1 MADWKRQTSETYRV
15 GILLAAAG
23 GFLDAYTFL
32 CRGHVFANAQTGNIV
47 LFGVSLARGDLG
59 GAGYYLMPIAA
70 FFCGIMLAELV
81 KESMRESRFI
91 HWRQVII
98 AAEIAALAAVAFVPN
113 GDVPDMCAN
122 VVVSFICSLQVE
134 AFRKVH
140 GRAYATTMCTGN
152 LRSGTELLYQYFQ
165 TRDRGLLRSSL
176 RRELLRS
183 SLEYFGIILFFI
195 IGAAAGALVT
205 SALSIKAALI
215 PAALLAAVFVLMFRE
230 KV

>member
-1 MADWKRQTSETYRV
+1 MAEWKRQTSETYRV
-15 GILLAAAG
+15 GILLAVAG
-23 GFLDAYTFL
+23 GFLDAYTFV

-47 LFGVSLARGDLG
+47 LFGVSLARGNLG

-70 FFCGIMLAELV
+70 FFFGVLLAELV
-81 KESMRESRFI
+81 KESMRGSRFI

-98 AAEIAALAAVAFVPN
+98 AAEVAALTAVAFVPN
-113 GDVPDMCAN
+113 GEIPDMCAN

-152 LRSGTELLYQYFQ
+152 LRSATETLYKYRS
-165 TRDRGLLRSSL
+165 TGDREQLRSSV
-176 RRELLRS
+176 
-183 SLEYFGIILFFI
+183 EYFGIILFFI
-195 IGAAAGALVT
+195 LGAATGALIT
-205 SALSIKAALI
+205 TALSIKAALI

>member
-152 LRSGTELLYQYFQ
+152 LRSATENLYRY
-165 TRDRGLLRSSL
+165 RSTGE
-176 RRELLRS
+176 RELLRS

-195 IGAAAGALVT
+195 IGAAAGALDT
-205 SALSIKAALI
+205 S
-215 PAALLAAVFVLMFRE
+215 E
-230 KV
+230 

>member
-152 LRSGTELLYQYFQ
+152 LRSATENLYKY
-165 TRDRGLLRSSL
+165 RSTGE
-176 RRELLRS
+176 RKLLRS

-215 PAALLAAVFVLMFRE
+215 PAALLTAVFVLMFRE

>member
-70 FFCGIMLAELV
+70 FFSGIMLAELV
-81 KESMRESRFI
+81 KEFMRESRFI

-152 LRSGTELLYQYFQ
+152 LRSATENLYRY
-165 TRDRGLLRSSL
+165 RSTGE
-176 RRELLRS
+176 RELLRS

>member
-1 MADWKRQTSETYRV
+1 MAEWKRQTSETYRV
-15 GILLAAAG
+15 GVLLAAAG

-47 LFGVSLARGDLG
+47 LFGVSLAHGDLG

-70 FFCGIMLAELV
+70 FFFGVLLAELV
-81 KESMRESRFI
+81 KESMRGSRFI

-98 AAEIAALAAVAFVPN
+98 AAEVAALTAVAFVPN
-113 GDVPDMCAN
+113 GDFSDICVN

-152 LRSGTELLYQYFQ
+152 LRSATETLYKY
-165 TRDRGLLRSSL
+165 RSTGDS
-176 RRELLRS
+176 EQLRS

-195 IGAAAGALVT
+195 IGAAGGAVVT
-205 SALSIKAALI
+205 TAFSIKAALI
-215 PAALLAAVFVLMFRE
+215 PAALLAVVFVLMFRE

>member
-1 MADWKRQTSETYRV
+1 MEEWKRQTSETYRV

-23 GFLDAYTFL
+23 GFLDAYTFV

-47 LFGVSLARGDLG
+47 LFGVSLARGNLG
-59 GAGYYLMPIAA
+59 GAGYYLMPISA
-70 FFCGIMLAELV
+70 FFFGVLLAELV
-81 KESMRESRFI
+81 KESMRGSRFI

-98 AAEIAALAAVAFVPN
+98 AAEVAALTAVAFVPN
-113 GDVPDMCAN
+113 GEIPDMCAN

-152 LRSGTELLYQYFQ
+152 LRSATETLYKYRS
-165 TRDRGLLRSSL
+165 TGDRDQLRSSV
-176 RRELLRS
+176 
-183 SLEYFGIILFFI
+183 EYFGIILFFI
-195 IGAAAGALVT
+195 LGAAAGALIT
-205 SALSIKAALI
+205 TALSIKAALI

>member
-1 MADWKRQTSETYRV
+1 MLKGLAHALGNARHDDFHLVRTAREWASVFSVEGPHGETVRV
-15 GILLAAAG
+15 
-23 GFLDAYTFL
+23 LD
-32 CRGHVFANAQTGNIV
+32 V
-47 LFGVSLARGDLG
+47 G
-59 GAGYYLMPIAA
+59 GAYQSATYLGKRRYEPVFEYYRSFDAA
-70 FFCGIMLAELV
+70 FSCGIMLAALV
-81 KESMRESRFI
+81 KESMRESRSI

-98 AAEIAALAAVAFVPN
+98 AAEIAALTAVAFVPN
-113 GDVPDMCAN
+113 GDAADMCAN

-152 LRSGTELLYQYFQ
+152 LRSATENLYRY
-165 TRDRGLLRSSL
+165 RSTGE
-176 RRELLRS
+176 RELLRS

>member
-23 GFLDAYTFL
+23 GFLDAYTFI

-47 LFGVSLARGDLG
+47 LFGVSLARGDLA
-59 GAGYYLMPIAA
+59 GAGCYLMPIAA

-98 AAEIAALAAVAFVPN
+98 AAEIAALTAVAFVPN
-113 GDVPDMCAN
+113 GDAADMCAN

-152 LRSGTELLYQYFQ
+152 LRSATENLYKY
-165 TRDRGLLRSSL
+165 RSTGE
-176 RRELLRS
+176 RELLRS

>member
-1 MADWKRQTSETYRV
+1 MAEWKRQTSETYRV
-15 GILLAAAG
+15 GILLAVAG
-23 GFLDAYTFL
+23 GFLDAYTFV

-47 LFGVSLARGDLG
+47 LFGVSLARGNLG

-70 FFCGIMLAELV
+70 FFFGVLLAELV
-81 KESMRESRFI
+81 KESMRGSRFI

-98 AAEIAALAAVAFVPN
+98 AAEVAALTAVAFVPN
-113 GDVPDMCAN
+113 GEIPDMCAN

-152 LRSGTELLYQYFQ
+152 LRSATETLNKYRS
-165 TRDRGLLRSSL
+165 TGDREQLRSSV
-176 RRELLRS
+176 
-183 SLEYFGIILFFI
+183 EYFGIILFFI
-195 IGAAAGALVT
+195 LGASAGALIT
-205 SALSIKAALI
+205 TALSIKAALI